1 MKKTLL
7 IATLLAILT
16 LCFYQCKKDDNKEPT
31 QDESPITE
39 PNVHEPDIVEPD
51 EEIDPE
57 IIAMSDATEDVIESN
72 YVVDETLHK
81 EENSKV
87 QILDKAVKK
96 QIVSF
101 GDSLYAA
108 YFGKSLKKSLSFD
121 VTENPED
128 IYIENENRN
137 YSNGKYIVETGSC
150 SEKRPSWGQTDFNQ
164 WVNTVAVLNADKSVD
179 VYIIPTAG
187 IFKNGGYLFMKLGS
201 VNSGEPYNN
210 ECVHFKEGD
219 PYVYFHI
226 QNFDEFADGDPSEE
240 ESRVWVE
247 QFAKMKRFPLTNFG
261 YVNIFPLILSDN
273 GNRYYAP
280 PIYIHTK
287 PYFDESIKASKNH
300 TRGYHPDYGKVYG
313 TINGVRVICDGPNNS
328 NCYVCCKG
336 IFQSYQCSE
345 LCARYATLVVGK
357 SISQCNAKIFHEK
370 PQSVLEHWQSNGQG
384 FIAQAPQESDIL
396 EYSIG
401 TYGHVVVVSK
411 VDYKNKKLYYS
422 HQNAA
427 GSDPIMRETTF
438 EERNGKYK
446 INYGTSYFHYILRA
460 KFDNPTHASDID
472 KEYKNTYDTP
482 YRELELDYDLSG
494 SKTVTYGE
502 DLSLTINANYNC
514 DIYLNIDGE
523 KTKYTSEST
532 LNTKLPTSKPGTHT
546 VKFYGV
552 LDNEEGETHQFTYT
566 VTEPKTPKIT
576 VSLSSTNVK
585 VGETVKLTVNA
596 DMDCDIK
603 YTINGSTKSYSSPTI
618 LPTSTAGT
626 YTVKV
631 TATAKDGGKT
641 ANETRTYT
649 VNEPKTPT
657 LSASLSST
665 SVQEGETVKLTVS
678 TDMDCDIK
686 FTVNGNTYT
695 YYNTTTLPTNTAGSY
710 TVKVT
715 ATAKDG
721 GKTATATKYYTVTIK
736 PEPKTPVISAS
747 LSATTVE
754 EGGNVRL
761 TVSTDID
768 CDIKYTVNGSTYTYY
783 SSTYLPTNSAGSY
796 TVKVTAT
803 AKDGGKTATD
813 TKYYTVNKK
822 YEPIVVN
829 LRLGNPP
836 AVVYKG
842 DNAKVYFSTSGIS
855 CKIEYQYGTLQKQT
869 YSNNATEGY
878 VPLFTTNGASDVELT
893 VYATPLEDLQNTYSK
908 SITYDVIYPFQVNFI
923 EPSGNSFEVGELKYF
938 TVHSPYYLVDASFK
952 YYQRSDLNE
961 YEDDFTKYY
970 HTLYTDEPGHYK
982 LTIRVTSRDNS
993 DDYETYT
1000 YEYDVEE
1007 EDAAPEITFSKSTN
1021 KYIDVDDYYTLTI
1034 YTDKTCKIKVYDD
1047 DEELIKSK
1055 SDTDNLTIT
1064 VPTSYKV
1071 GTHYIYVKAISE
1083 SGLETEKS
1091 WKYTLEEIKIPDVK
1105 GSKIIDINYN
1115 SKNVEL
1121 YPNTDAEF
1129 SAYYRGNGLYR
1140 VSKNTGYFQSGGIFF
1155 IIDAGSVEN
1164 GWPISEYGME
1174 DYVNKDGDAYY
1185 DLQIPKKRDINYYIV
1200 EIHKV
1205 SYGYTGYYIGPFTY

>member
-16 LCFYQCKKDDNKEPT
+16 LCFYQCKKDDDKEPT

-39 PNVHEPDIVEPD
+39 PNVHEPDIVEPA
-51 EEIDPE
+51 EEIAPE
-57 IIAMSDATEDVIESN
+57 IIAMSDATEGVIESN

-121 VTENPED
+121 VTENPEY

-226 QNFDEFADGDPSEE
+226 QNFDEFADGDPSVE

-247 QFAKMKRFPLTNFG
+247 QFAKMKRFPLTDFG

-287 PYFDESIKASKNH
+287 PYFDQSIKASKSH

-313 TINGVRVICDGPNNS
+313 TINGVRVICDGPNNA
-328 NCYVCCKG
+328 NCYDCCKG

-370 PQSVLEHWQSNGQG
+370 PQSVLEHWQSNAQG

-396 EYSIG
+396 EYSTG

-494 SKTVTYGE
+494 SKKVAYGE

-523 KTKYTSEST
+523 KTKYTDKST

-546 VKFYGV
+546 VKFYGI
-552 LDNEEGETHQFTYT
+552 LDEEEGETYQF
-566 VTEPKTPKIT
+566 
-576 VSLSSTNVK
+576 
-585 VGETVKLTVNA
+585 
-596 DMDCDIK
+596 
-603 YTINGSTKSYSSPTI
+603 
-618 LPTSTAGT
+618 
-626 YTVKV
+626 
-631 TATAKDGGKT
+631 
-641 ANETRTYT
+641 TYT

-657 LSASLSST
+657 LSATLSST
-665 SVQEGETVKLTVS
+665 SVQENETVKLTVS

-686 FTVNGNTYT
+686 YTVNGNTYT
-695 YYNTTTLPTNTAGSY
+695 YYNPTTLPTSTAGSY

-721 GKTATATKYYTVTIK
+721 GKTAQATKSYTVTQK
-736 PEPKTPVISAS
+736 PEPKTPVVSAS
-747 LSATTVE
+747 LSATSVE
-754 EGGNVRL
+754 EGGNIRL
-761 TVSTDID
+761 TVNTDMD
-768 CDIKYTVNGSTYTYY
+768 CDIKYTINGNTYTYY
-783 SSTYLPTNSAGSY
+783 NSIYLPTNTAGNY

-803 AKDGGKTATD
+803 ARDGGKTATD

-842 DNAKVYFSTSGIS
+842 DNAKVYFSTGGIP

-893 VYATPLEDLQNTYSK
+893 VYATPLEDSQNTYSK
-908 SITYDVIYPFQVNFI
+908 SITYDVTYPFQVNFT

-938 TVHSPYYLVDASFK
+938 TVHSPYHLVEASFK

-982 LTIRVTSRDNS
+982 LTIKVTSRENS
-993 DDYETYT
+993 NDYETYT

-1007 EDAAPEITFSKSTN
+1007 EDVAPEITFSKSTN

-1034 YTDKTCKIKVYDD
+1034 YTDKMCKIKVYDD

-1071 GTHYIYVKAISE
+1071 GKHYIYVKAISE

-1091 WKYTLEEIKIPDVK
+1091 WKYTLEEIKIPDVT
-1105 GSKIIDINYN
+1105 GSKIFDINYN

-1129 SAYYRGNGLYR
+1129 SVYYRGNGIFR

-1155 IIDAGSVEN
+1155 IVDAGSVEN

-1185 DLQIPKKRDINYYIV
+1185 DLQIPKKRNIDYYLI